1 MALAILPG
9 AACACSTPSPDPPSY
24 SAAER
29 IGALY
34 SPAELRGRE
43 LFGVRL
49 GMPLD
54 EARRA
59 LVAGGF
65 VQRFDNELEDV
76 VTAGRSS
83 EADDLWFTERFG
95 EVVALSYVR
104 FAGGPARIAAIN
116 YSQPLTL
123 EQERQVEARR
133 GEIVA
138 RFGAPSYR
146 LSWVNE
152 EGRVQDSMAW
162 VASARLRDSSFRS
175 DVWSCHVNWVCPKRR
190 ARRCFEALPQARE
203 PVIEVDFVYR
213 AISFTLSDY
222 ALQYESLRRNRD
234 FAARRRPQAICIVP
248 SIH

>member
-1 MALAILPG
+1 MILG
-9 AACACSTPSPDPPSY
+9 AACACSTPSPDPPFEY

-29 IGALY
+29 LGALY

-59 LVAGGF
+59 LAARGF
-65 VQRFDNELEDV
+65 VQRFDNETEDV

-83 EADDLWFTERFG
+83 QADDLWFTGQFG

-104 FAGGPARIAAIN
+104 LDGGPARVAEVN

-123 EQERQVEARR
+123 EQEREVEARR
-133 GEIVA
+133 SEIVA
-138 RFGAPSYR
+138 RFGLPSYWR
-146 LSWVNE
+146 SAVNE
-152 EGRVQDSMAW
+152 EGRIQDAMAW
-162 VASARLRDSSFRS
+162 VSSARLLDPDLRS
-175 DVWSCHVNWVCPKRR
+175 DIWSCHVNWVCPEER
-190 ARRCFEALPQARE
+190 ARACFEELPRARE
-203 PVIEVDFVYR
+203 PVIEVVFVYR
-213 AISFTLSDY
+213 SISFELYDY
-222 ALQYESLRRNRD
+222 ALQYDSLRRNRD
-234 FAARRRPQAICIVP
+234 FAAGRRPQTICMVP